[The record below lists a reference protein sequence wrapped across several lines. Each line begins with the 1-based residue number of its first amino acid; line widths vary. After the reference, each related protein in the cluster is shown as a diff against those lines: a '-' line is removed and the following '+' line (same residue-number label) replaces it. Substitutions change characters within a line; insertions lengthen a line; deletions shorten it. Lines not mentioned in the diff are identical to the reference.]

1 MCVCLAT
8 LIQSRL
14 SPCGHV
20 FCASCLVSWFSVAQ
34 EVNEDPYEER
44 RTGLVRRKKVC
55 PSCRAQIVSP
65 PLELWALKDVL
76 AAIHNYR
83 GTAPSTNEIQQSL
96 WDGLFNPTTFY
107 HVIRDQDDGVLR
119 CGMCSSEI
127 LEGQCTNREW
137 YVHLQ
142 SVMNKSTNM
151 EVALSTKICLKKS
164 VRGMPLKM
172 CTMTQI

>member
-1 MCVCLAT
+1 M
-8 LIQSRL
+8 
-14 SPCGHV
+14 
-20 FCASCLVSWFSVAQ
+20 
-34 EVNEDPYEER
+34 
-44 RTGLVRRKKVC
+44 
-55 PSCRAQIVSP
+55 SP

-83 GTAPSTNEIQQSL
+83 GTAPSTSEIQQSL
-96 WDGLFNPTTFY
+96 WDGLFDPTTFY

-142 SVMNKSTNM
+142 SIMNKSTNV
-151 EVALSTKICLKKS
+151 EVALSTRICLKKS

-172 CTMTQI
+172 CTMTQM